1 MLYVEQPV
9 SVVNLVLAG
18 IRTAVLAS
26 LCRIGVWS
34 FAVFFDVFFPL
45 EKNPVSHVAFTLQT
59 NVSLFLL
66 SICLFLLVSVALK
79 LRSLRLQPPR
89 LCRLAVSLKPIVSLN
104 TNQLFSLQREK
115 GGFY

>member
-1 MLYVEQPV
+1 MQGPEPHVPHASCMLYVEQPV

-45 EKNPVSHVAFTLQT
+45 EKNPVSHVAFTLSPLYLFISACECRPKVTVTSSSTTPFVSPRGIFKT
-59 NVSLFLL
+59 N
-66 SICLFLLVSVALK
+66 
-79 LRSLRLQPPR
+79 R
-89 LCRLAVSLKPIVSLN
+89 
-104 TNQLFSLQREK
+104 FS
-115 GGFY
+115 